1 MDDAVNGGGFDTT
14 ATPGS
19 HHHPVLWGL
28 LLSSLAGGS
37 TTIGGLIGVLRR
49 PNDSTLAF
57 LLGVAI
63 GVMMLLAVIEMWV
76 HNALEHGSLVVTMG
90 FVAGAGMYRLVQARS
105 WLLSWVAF
113 LHVVTRLCAPRLLD
127 SSDCI

>member
-1 MDDAVNGGGFDTT
+1 MDDYSVGGDVEITT
-14 ATPGS
+14 ASFS

-37 TTIGGLIGVLRR
+37 TTIGGLIGVWRR

-63 GVMMLLAVIEMWV
+63 GVMMLLAVVEMWV
-76 HNALEHGSLVVTMG
+76 HNALEHGSFVVSVG
-90 FVAGAGMYRLVQARS
+90 FVAGAGLYRLLQVRVRRRLGGRDES
-105 WLLSWVAF
+105 
-113 LHVVTRLCAPRLLD
+113 TR
-127 SSDCI
+127 